1 MIVWLHLNPQIIVPR
16 QNIPCRSKDFS
27 CNWSMKTLQPVEKA
41 GGKPPWVGAF
51 RTFKVPNLFVKA
63 PILLP
68 PISCLYRFLA
78 MQAVMFERFLTKTK
92 CRWATC
98 GSGSGCRALFALALC
113 CAPFLLAFRHRLF
126 IIRARWLF
134 PAVRNCT
141 PVALPMPQAR
151 P

>member
-1 MIVWLHLNPQIIVPR
+1 MIVWLHLNPQIIFQMPS
-16 QNIPCRSKDFS
+16 ILHRSKDFS
-27 CNWSMKTLQPVEKA
+27 CNWSMKTLQPVEKV
-41 GGKPPWVGAF
+41 GYNPPWVRAF
-51 RTFKVPNLFVKA
+51 RTFKIPNLFVKA

-113 CAPFLLAFRHRLF
+113 CVPFPSVFRHRPY
-126 IIRARWLF
+126 IIRASWLY
-134 PAVRNCT
+134 PAVQNCT